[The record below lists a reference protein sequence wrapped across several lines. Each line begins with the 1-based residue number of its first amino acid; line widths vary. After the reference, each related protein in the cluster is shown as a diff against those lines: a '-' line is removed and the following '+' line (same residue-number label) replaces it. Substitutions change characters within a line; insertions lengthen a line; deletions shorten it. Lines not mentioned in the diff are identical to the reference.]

1 MSHLPIS
8 DEYLNSYIDNQLDQ
22 AEKARA
28 FDTIRQDE
36 SLKEKVCELRA
47 IKEAMQQAY
56 HQPPAYK
63 NRLKKKYRPIKIKF
77 EALAA
82 CFILCI
88 AGATGWLSHAWLNP
102 SNNQEL
108 TTSAFQIEQAN
119 NPIAETR
126 KVVVLLSN
134 AHPAKI
140 KAALDETEGL
150 LDSYKQSHQQI
161 QVELIANK
169 LGVNLLRAHTSNDST
184 RIEQMQKKYPNLSF
198 MVCGQTINKMQTKGE
213 NVQLLP
219 QISIATSAADQINR
233 RLHQGWGYIK
243 I

>member
-1 MSHLPIS
+1 MTQQPIS

-28 FDTIRQDE
+28 FDTIRQNE

-63 NRLKKKYRPIKIKF
+63 NKLIKGYRPIKISF

-82 CFILCI
+82 CLILCLG
-88 AGATGWLSHAWLNP
+88 GATGWATHAWLNQN
-102 SNNQEL
+102 NNQDIS
-108 TTSAFQIEQAN
+108 SALQIEQAN
-119 NPIAETR
+119 NPITETR
-126 KVVVLLSN
+126 KVIVLLSN

-150 LDSYKQSHQQI
+150 LDSYKQAHQQI
-161 QVELIANK
+161 QVELITNK
-169 LGVNLLRAHTSNDST
+169 LGVNLMRTNTSNDST
-184 RIEQMQKKYPNLSF
+184 RIRQMQKKYPNLSL
-198 MVCGQTINKMQTKGE
+198 MVCGQTIGKLQNKGE

-219 QISIATSAADQINR
+219 QISLTTSAADQINK